1 MPQSNIADLHRLVWL
16 ALCAALMAV
25 GSYVSIPVGAVPF
38 TMQTF
43 FVMLAGLILGPVRA
57 PLAAALFVAAG
68 LLGLPIFVGGRS
80 GLAVLLGPT
89 GGYLFGYILAAA
101 AIGAGSMGRPDARV
115 LRLGLAV
122 LAGLVCIYLPGV
134 VQLKLV
140 LAFDWPKALAV
151 GFAPFILWDIIK
163 AVLAVVTY
171 RFLAA
176 RRLLPR

>member
-89 GGYLFGYILAAA
+89 GG
-101 AIGAGSMGRPDARV
+101 
-115 LRLGLAV
+115 
-122 LAGLVCIYLPGV
+122 
-134 VQLKLV
+134 
-140 LAFDWPKALAV
+140 
-151 GFAPFILWDIIK
+151 
-163 AVLAVVTY
+163 
-171 RFLAA
+171 
-176 RRLLPR
+176 

>member
-1 MPQSNIADLHRLVWL
+1 VSCAWAWRSWPVW
-16 ALCAALMAV
+16 
-25 GSYVSIPVGAVPF
+25 
-38 TMQTF
+38 
-43 FVMLAGLILGPVRA
+43 
-57 PLAAALFVAAG
+57 
-68 LLGLPIFVGGRS
+68 S
-80 GLAVLLGPT
+80 G
-89 GGYLFGYILAAA
+89 
-101 AIGAGSMGRPDARV
+101 
-115 LRLGLAV
+115 
-122 LAGLVCIYLPGV
+122 IYLPGV